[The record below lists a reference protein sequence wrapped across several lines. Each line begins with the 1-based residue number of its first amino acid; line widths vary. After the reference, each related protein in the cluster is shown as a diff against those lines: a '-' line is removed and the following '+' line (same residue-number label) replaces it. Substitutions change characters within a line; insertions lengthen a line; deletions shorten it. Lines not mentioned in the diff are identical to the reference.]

1 MDLIAAANAWLD
13 QDPDATTRAETQAL
27 IQSVDL
33 EGLRSRFGSRLA
45 FGTAGL
51 RGELGA
57 GPNRMNQV
65 VVAQTALGIAR
76 FLNHSKPTYL
86 DKSGGLSVVIGFDG
100 RINSDIFARLSA
112 EVFQAAGIRAQ
123 IFEEV
128 VPTPI
133 AAFAGKA
140 LGASATVVVTAS
152 HNPPRDNG
160 YKVYLGGPN
169 GHSQLIAP
177 QDAEI
182 AGFISEI
189 AKTEVF
195 SEIPRDQSYSLLSPR
210 LVDNYVGRALQLIAP
225 VQEKKTQ
232 RAALRIAYTAMHGV
246 GHRYLANLFANAG
259 FEINSVKNQQE
270 PDGNFPTVAFP
281 NPEEPGAMDLAFE
294 LAKEI
299 AADLV
304 IANDPDADRVAI
316 GYGNPPRLLTGD
328 QVGMILAEHLATKG
342 AKVIANSIVSQDLS
356 PIAARHGIDYQQTL
370 TGFKW
375 ISKVPNLDYGYEEA
389 LGYCVDPEFT
399 PDKDGITAALL
410 IAEVASELKAQGKD
424 LGDELTR
431 LAELYG
437 ESATGQVSIR
447 VQDLSVIEDVM
458 RGLRAEPPTE
468 ILGRKVQLED
478 FLLRSGNQ
486 KTDAVV
492 LSNSELKVIFRPSG
506 TEPKLKCYLQLRGNG
521 AKAELAQLES
531 WASEIISRLSPATQ

>member
-27 IQSVDL
+27 LQSVDL

-100 RINSDIFARLSA
+100 RINSDVFARLSA
-112 EVFQAAGIRAQ
+112 EIFQAAGIKAQ
-123 IFEEV
+123 IFEKV

-182 AGFISEI
+182 AGFISDI

-210 LVDNYVGRALQLIAP
+210 LVDNYVERALQLIAP

-259 FEINSVKNQQE
+259 FEINSVNNQQE

-328 QVGMILAEHLATKG
+328 QVGIILAEHLAAKG

-431 LAELYG
+431 LAKLYG

-447 VQDLSVIEDVM
+447 VQNLSVIEHVM

-486 KTDAVV
+486 KTDALV

>member
-27 IQSVDL
+27 LQSVDL

-112 EVFQAAGIRAQ
+112 EIFQAAGIKAQ
-123 IFEEV
+123 IFEKV

-210 LVDNYVGRALQLIAP
+210 LVDNYVERALQLIAP

-259 FEINSVKNQQE
+259 FEINSVNNQQE

-328 QVGMILAEHLATKG
+328 QVGIILAEHLAAKG

-447 VQDLSVIEDVM
+447 VQNLSVIEHVM

-486 KTDAVV
+486 KTDALV